1 MHRERERNMPL
12 RPRCMSGDTRRLR
25 EPVARPTGHSASGFT
40 RAVRGVQPVAGGV
53 YADLTLVLSGRF
65 RRALAESAKPERRLG
80 IKKVLAKL
88 FSRKDLPSAEAV
100 SLADE

>member
-1 MHRERERNMPL
+1 
-12 RPRCMSGDTRRLR
+12 
-25 EPVARPTGHSASGFT
+25 
-40 RAVRGVQPVAGGV
+40 V